1 MKLHLYCFVS
11 HVNSVVLIPFFLLL
25 STFVFLKPSI
35 FVAPVGTATLN
46 VTGVSSSLRC
56 LYLSG
61 YVRLPWETGEENLYL
76 DGFYE
81 RLLLLLLLLLA
92 SVQKHLEL

>member
-11 HVNSVVLIPFFLLL
+11 NVNSVVLIPFFLLF

-35 FVAPVGTATLN
+35 FVAPVGAATMN
-46 VTGVSSSLRC
+46 VTGVSSSLCC

-61 YVRLPWETGEENLYL
+61 YVRLPWETGEENLCL
-76 DGFYE
+76 DGF
-81 RLLLLLLLLLA
+81 
-92 SVQKHLEL
+92 